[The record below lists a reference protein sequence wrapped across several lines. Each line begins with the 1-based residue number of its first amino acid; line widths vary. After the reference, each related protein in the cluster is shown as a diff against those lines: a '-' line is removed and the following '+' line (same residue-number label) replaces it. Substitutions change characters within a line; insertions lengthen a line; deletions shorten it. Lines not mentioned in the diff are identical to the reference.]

1 MKLPKDLE
9 ELKLFYKVFS
19 EPITEPCYK
28 KPKIWAYALGTAATA
43 LLCSG
48 VAAAAIYFGMY
59 LPAKNEVK
67 QKNSEIQKIELRE
80 KNALDTKN
88 STISSLEQNVSSLEK
103 EKKQSDAT
111 IKSMLSIDKNQEIG
125 KLTEKITH
133 LEEDFKKYRK
143 DYPETLLREKSSL
156 ETQLAAVQ
164 KELDET
170 KKRVTEYALTHQ
182 YVSREEYDALLAD
195 RKKLEQAQSTLKQL
209 QWEFEDYKKSHSAA
223 DFEALKKEK
232 EGLWKRCTDLEARL
246 NSKYEHSFENCLVY
260 RDQKTNAF
268 FIYFDVTYDTTLPPE
283 SVVDKAGDWAG
294 PKRVGRYITREQ
306 AGKLNVWSTLGK
318 EYKGDLKESFD
329 KLWVTLREQK
339 GKVDYFLVIEGK
351 PTSEKTASL
360 LGNTQETRIS
370 EEQIKEF
377 VSSCLS
383 KR

>member
-1 MKLPKDLE
+1 MKLPKDIE
-9 ELKLFYKVFS
+9 ELKRFFKVFS
-19 EPITEPCYK
+19 EPITEPCYQ
-28 KPKIWAYALGTAATA
+28 KPKKWTYALGLAGAT
-43 LLCSG
+43 LIG
-48 VAAAAIYFGMY
+48 AAAIYFGMY

-67 QKNSEIQKIELRE
+67 QKNSEIQKMELRE
-80 KNALDTKN
+80 KNALDAKN
-88 STISSLEQNVSSLEK
+88 STISSLEQNLASAEK
-103 EKKQSDAT
+103 EKTQANAT
-111 IKSMLSIDKNQEIG
+111 IKSLLSVDKNREISRLSERIS
-125 KLTEKITH
+125 KLTE
-133 LEEDFKKYRK
+133 DFDKYRK

-156 ETQLAAVQ
+156 EARLAAVQ
-164 KELDET
+164 KEVSEA
-170 KKRVTEYALTHQ
+170 KNYFAEYAVNHPGIST
-182 YVSREEYDALLAD
+182 EEYNALLND
-195 RKKLEQAQSTLKQL
+195 RKKLEQAQSTLKQV
-209 QWEFEDYKKSHSAA
+209 QWEFEDYKKSHSDAN
-223 DFEALKKEK
+223 FEALKKEK

-283 SVVDKAGDWAG
+283 SVIDKAGDWAG

-329 KLWVTLREQK
+329 KLWVALREQK
-339 GKVDYFLVIEGK
+339 GKVDYFLVVEGK

-360 LGNTQETRIS
+360 LGNTQEVRIS

>member
-1 MKLPKDLE
+1 MDSSDNKNIKIRQLFEIILE
-9 ELKLFYKVFS
+9 KT
-19 EPITEPCYK
+19 IEPCYK

-43 LLCSG
+43 MFCSG

-80 KNALDTKN
+80 KNSLDAK
-88 STISSLEQNVSSLEK
+88 ISIISSLEK
-103 EKKQSDAT
+103 ENKQSAAT
-111 IKSMLSIDKNQEIG
+111 IKSMLSIDKNQEIIKLSERIS
-125 KLTEKITH
+125 KLTE
-133 LEEDFKKYRK
+133 DFEKYRK

-156 ETQLAAVQ
+156 EVRLAAVQ
-164 KELDET
+164 KELSEA
-170 KKRVTEYALTHQ
+170 KNYFAEYAVHHPDI
-182 YVSREEYDALLAD
+182 SEEEYAALLND

-209 QWEFEDYKKSHSAA
+209 QWEFEDYKKSHSDAN
-223 DFEALKKEK
+223 FEALKKEK

-283 SVVDKAGDWAG
+283 SVIDKAGDWAG

-329 KLWVTLREQK
+329 KLWVTIREQQ
-339 GKVDYFLVIEGK
+339 GKVDYFLVVEAK
-351 PTSEKTASL
+351 PTETPL
-360 LGNTQETRIS
+360 VRQEVRIS